1 MSQADREKWDQRYAE
16 GEYFARTWATP
27 YLEEWLP
34 RLPRNRARRARALDV
49 ACGAGRNALRL
60 AEAGYRVDAMDISA
74 VAIERARRSAAERGL
89 EVDWIVADLENAAIP
104 EGTYDLVVVVRY
116 LHRPLC
122 ARLCA
127 ALRDGGFLLYEQ
139 HLVSE
144 RSVGGPRS
152 STYRLRPNELLE
164 LFAGLR
170 VIDYRERL
178 DEDPDGRAM
187 ALARLVACKGSP
199 GF

>member
-1 MSQADREKWDQRYAE
+1 MSQADRDKWDQRYAE

-34 RLPRNRARRARALDV
+34 RLPGGRALDV
-49 ACGAGRNALRL
+49 ACGAGRNSLLL
-60 AEAGYRVDAMDISA
+60 AAAGYAVDAMDISEQA
-74 VAIERARRSAAERGL
+74 LARARASAEARGL
-89 EVDWIVADLENAAIP
+89 EVNWIVADLDDAPVP
-104 EGTYDLVVVVRY
+104 EDAYDLIVVVRY

-122 ARLCA
+122 ARLEA
-127 ALRDGGFLLYEQ
+127 ALREGGHLLYEQ

-144 RSVGGPRS
+144 RPVGGPRS
-152 STYRLRPNELLE
+152 ASFRLQPNELLS
-164 LFAGLR
+164 LFQGLR
-170 VIDYRERL
+170 VLDYREGL
-178 DEDPDGRAM
+178 DEDPDGKLM